1 MSLIARMIIPIS
13 VIVTLATSFIGW
25 KAYSDARDSVAEA
38 TRILEISTLDAV
50 GRELTTVMNLTR
62 QHLLTVADRIA
73 IIELLRNPDE
83 SPEGERSK
91 LLTRHLRRA
100 VFDFPSID
108 GLAVLNSRGTVIA
121 SVNPGENSTSRK
133 TSPYFQKALQG
144 AQTLDGPFVLPYTQE
159 KAFIIS
165 TPIYDRGKVSGVL
178 VGAINMEHLTRL
190 IVDPVTLN
198 GMGYVFV

>member
-73 IIELLRNPDE
+73 IIEEQAPYPSFAAGRARLP
-83 SPEGERSK
+83 K
-91 LLTRHLRRA
+91 HRRA
-100 VFDFPSID
+100 GRP
-108 GLAVLNSRGTVIA
+108 
-121 SVNPGENSTSRK
+121 
-133 TSPYFQKALQG
+133 Q
-144 AQTLDGPFVLPYTQE
+144 
-159 KAFIIS
+159 
-165 TPIYDRGKVSGVL
+165 
-178 VGAINMEHLTRL
+178 
-190 IVDPVTLN
+190 
-198 GMGYVFV
+198 

>member
-121 SVNPGENSTSRK
+121 SVNPGENATSR
-133 TSPYFQKALQG
+133 
-144 AQTLDGPFVLPYTQE
+144 
-159 KAFIIS
+159 
-165 TPIYDRGKVSGVL
+165 
-178 VGAINMEHLTRL
+178 
-190 IVDPVTLN
+190 
-198 GMGYVFV
+198 

>member
-100 VFDFPSID
+100 VLDFPSID

-121 SVNPGENSTSRK
+121 SVNPGENATSRK
-133 TSPYFQKALQG
+133 TSSYFHKALQG
-144 AQTLDGPFVLPYTQE
+144 AQTLDGPLVLPYTQE

-178 VGAINMEHLTRL
+178 VGDRKS
-190 IVDPVTLN
+190 VV
-198 GMGYVFV
+198 

>member
-1 MSLIARMIIPIS
+1 MSLIARMISPIS

-100 VFDFPSID
+100 VLDFPSID
-108 GLAVLNSRGTVIA
+108 GPAVTRQTVLCTTPFSFGMRKLEKSILWHTVCINRKRGVCSRRSVYAA
-121 SVNPGENSTSRK
+121 SPR
-133 TSPYFQKALQG
+133 
-144 AQTLDGPFVLPYTQE
+144 
-159 KAFIIS
+159 
-165 TPIYDRGKVSGVL
+165 SG
-178 VGAINMEHLTRL
+178 
-190 IVDPVTLN
+190 
-198 GMGYVFV
+198 

>member
-100 VFDFPSID
+100 VLDFPSID
-108 GLAVLNSRGTVIA
+108 GLAVLNSRGTVIDHIA
-121 SVNPGENSTSRK
+121 ACYDAIQDGVELFGYCPWSVMDILSSH
-133 TSPYFQKALQG
+133 QG
-144 AQTLDGPFVLPYTQE
+144 FKKRYG
-159 KAFIIS
+159 FIYVNRADHDLKDLRRIPKDS
-165 TPIYDRGKVSGVL
+165 FYWYQNVIQNHG
-178 VGAINMEHLTRL
+178 LT
-190 IVDPVTLN
+190 D
-198 GMGYVFV
+198 